1 MREVGLTPGKD
12 IKVVGFDDL
21 DDSALMTPALSSVRI
36 DAAEIGRRTT
46 AVLKEIM
53 AGNKAP
59 VRTLIDVEL
68 QVRES
73 SL

>member
-53 AGNKAP
+53 AGMG
-59 VRTLIDVEL
+59 
-68 QVRES
+68 
-73 SL
+73 